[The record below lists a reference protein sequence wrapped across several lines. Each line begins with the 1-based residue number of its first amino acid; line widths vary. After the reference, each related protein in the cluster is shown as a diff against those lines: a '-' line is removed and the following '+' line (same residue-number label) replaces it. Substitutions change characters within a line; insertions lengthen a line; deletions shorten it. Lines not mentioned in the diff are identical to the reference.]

1 MTVKPTLLALLS
13 LPLAASLLTAQGCD
27 RDAIYSEQ
35 SVSDAIYDT
44 YAECSESEIR
54 WLTGKHN
61 IQTVFEKCGSNNFS
75 KFAWSPDGIHL
86 YFQLSMTGHII
97 NGEAKTITTLPT
109 ENPIGQVAWLDKDRV
124 AMPLG
129 PEEGGTVNRLAV
141 YDRARNTAS
150 ITEMD
155 LPEPDQ
161 LQTARD
167 GKTVYVVSTSDGR
180 KSVYK
185 VVPSEGIV
193 QKAFPWRNESFD
205 SFTYS
210 ASKEGSHLVA
220 FGVQDEV
227 TVHRIGDGEEVFRF
241 SDATRAIL
249 HPDGRYAALE
259 TLGDP
264 INPFD
269 QKTWDEM
276 SPEAREREQRRTEE
290 WLARQ
295 PDWVPKEVR
304 PPSIDIVDL
313 SSGDRYRSTAF
324 YGDHFEWYPD
334 YNYYASFL
342 LWGVEGK
349 ELNKNVA
356 LTNLAERLRMLDKGE
371 TPLGFQRLNAAGAAA
386 PEGSEADG
394 EKPVT
399 VSDDTP

>member
-1 MTVKPTLLALLS
+1 MTLKPALITLLAL
-13 LPLAASLLTAQGCD
+13 PVLAALGCD

-35 SVSDAIYDT
+35 SVSDAIYET
-44 YAECSESEIR
+44 YAECSEANIR
-54 WLTGKHN
+54 WLTAKHN
-61 IQTVFEKCGSNNFS
+61 IQTVFEKCGSNHFTR
-75 KFAWSPDGIHL
+75 FAWSPDGIHL
-86 YFQLSMTGHII
+86 YFQLPMTGHII
-97 NGEAKTITTLPT
+97 NGEAKTITTIPT
-109 ENPIGQVAWLDKDRV
+109 ENPIGQVAWLDKERV

-141 YDRARNTAS
+141 YDRARNTVS
-150 ITEMD
+150 ITELD
-155 LPEPDQ
+155 LPAPDH

-167 GKTVYVVSTSDGR
+167 GKTLFVVSTKDDR
-180 KSVYK
+180 KTVYK
-185 VVPSEGIV
+185 VIPSEGIV
-193 QKAFPWRNESFD
+193 EKAFPWRNESFD
-205 SFTYS
+205 TFTYAALTES
-210 ASKEGSHLVA
+210 SHLVA
-220 FGVQDEV
+220 FGVQDTV
-227 TVHRIGDGEEVFRF
+227 TVHNIGDGEEVYRF
-241 SDATRAIL
+241 TDATRAII
-249 HPDGRYAALE
+249 HPEGRYVAVE

-304 PPSIDIVDL
+304 PPSIDIVDRT
-313 SSGDRYRSTAF
+313 SGSRFRSTAF

-342 LWGVEGK
+342 LWGIEGK

-371 TPLGFQRLNAAGAAA
+371 TPLGFEKLGEA
-386 PEGSEADG
+386 PPTPG
-394 EKPVT
+394 T